1 MKSLVLKFIQDLE
14 IAWASTWSLLLVV
27 YYFESILNIEF
38 INLILFE
45 YILQIVFILASILSL
60 LIFVFKK
67 ISPLKRDLTEND
79 FIAEAGR
86 VIFPTLNLIYY
97 FLDLFENSFLKSN
110 FSYMWLILP
119 WLLWLPIILELSSNV
134 KQEFS
139 WIK

>member
-1 MKSLVLKFIQDLE
+1 MKGLVLKFIQDLE
-14 IAWASTWSLLLVV
+14 IAWASTWALLLLV
-27 YYFESILNIEF
+27 YYFGLILNIHT

-45 YILQIVFILASILSL
+45 YALQIVFIIASVLSL
-60 LIFVFKK
+60 LVFIFKK
-67 ISPLKRDLTEND
+67 ISPLNRDLNEND

-86 VIFPTLNLIYY
+86 IIFPVLNLVYY
-97 FLDLFENSFLKSN
+97 FLDLFENTFLKSN

-119 WLLWLPIILELSSNV
+119 WLLWLPIIFELSSNV